1 MLSVLIPF
9 QYLFN
14 KYLLITYYCTRT
26 CMHQRKIK
34 DSCLSGADFH
44 LILLYFNVLT
54 ESLISFQISLDLV
67 SNFTYILL
75 STFQFYHIMAKYQ
88 CFPIFVASVS
98 ESKEGSKDGFDY

>member
-1 MLSVLIPF
+1 
-9 QYLFN
+9 
-14 KYLLITYYCTRT
+14 
-26 CMHQRKIK
+26 MHQRKIK